1 MLKEFR
7 FVIQNHKIKIV
18 NRWLDGMKL
27 YIDGECRDQSKKLL
41 ALSNQT
47 LLSANLGELGIL
59 EIVPSSSLF
68 SVELDAYLLDSKEQ
82 KLHVYSSHDRIPL
95 KSKRLINN

>member
-18 NRWLDGMKL
+18 NRWLDGLKL

-59 EIVPSSSLF
+59 EIVSSWSLF
-68 SVELDAYLLDSKEQ
+68 SVELDAYLLDSKEE
-82 KLHVYSSHDRIPL
+82 KLHVYSSNARIPL